1 MQLSSVRAQ
10 EMERNEFKIPRGKAW
25 ADAFLVKMLLAQQ
38 VQVFFP
44 QCLQLRRV
52 GKNCRP
58 ESCGLH

>member
-10 EMERNEFKIPRGKAW
+10 EVERSEFKIPRGKAW
-25 ADAFLVKMLLAQQ
+25 TDAFLVKMLLAQQ
-38 VQVFFP
+38 VQVFP
-44 QCLQLRRV
+44 QRLQLRRV